1 MPCRGAGQEG
11 LMGENIYRI
20 FDGVWNLSL
29 VGGYCVLLVLLA
41 RLLLQKAPK
50 WCSYLLWGIVF
61 VRLCC
66 PILPETGISLIPD
79 KLLSVGTEMTSGQQT
94 VGPGSHGYAEA
105 NDTKDI
111 GDVLRREYDAE
122 EVPDSQ
128 AAEKTMAGGND
139 NTVMNTDGT
148 QDFSLGTAR
157 TESGATVAG
166 VAASGTDAVISETS
180 AGTGTDARAWTYP
193 VWFRVLSMVWL
204 AGMLGF
210 LGYHAYSYLRMRNR
224 IHRPDSSVRQ
234 VEPGICEIDGGHLS
248 FVMGLVHPVIYLS
261 SGLDPESRKVVLC
274 HERVHLQRRDYL
286 FKPAALLICCVHW
299 FNPLVWL
306 AFYLMNMDC
315 EMSCDEKVV
324 KLLGEESK
332 KIYSYTL
339 LEEASGGEWKRYR
352 GGSIC
357 ALLSF
362 GEDHVKNRIRHVL
375 DYRKPPFWV
384 MIGAAAVI
392 VVLVVCLCSN
402 PGGNGNGA
410 DTANVSDVSDAT
422 EEVTTGEFTED
433 GSDDEGRKTEWLAT
447 LEQGIHSRE
456 EFSALFD
463 VDTLEDTRSFAG
475 QDGIQYL
482 ECNGVAARK
491 LHRQILDG
499 DTAAHETYKDPVKAA
514 EALLH
519 LEGGSG
525 EMTELL
531 YEAGRQYLFFQKDST
546 RPGEGSVANVH
557 YIFADGSAIDIPMV
571 FAEESSQIWLLSLG
585 DIDSKGRHSYG
596 PLDGENQAR
605 IVYAEYGPQG
615 VEEDPLAGAHPG
627 DYTQVPQGS
636 FRDQYAT
643 YQVSSYGIYVATGA
657 DAGLDCVV
665 SGYIAPGY
673 AASHWSCVYQ
683 DRTFFDTSD
692 QCDYLDC
699 YQDEIESVRLY
710 YLASSDYQDG
720 NLEIWIDIIREYDT
734 SEQSG
739 ENGTSD
745 WKLSSA
751 AQDFDKAAFHAE
763 DGYWIFDNSDGSE
776 QLKLPLL
783 SARSVWN
790 GKTAAELTAEETD
803 AYAAAQ
809 RQEILTKVGVVYD
822 VSERA
827 AQETYALL
835 DLDGDGTAD
844 RITLRSRMAQALNTP
859 DHSPLDQYAF
869 TVNTTG
875 GEMRTAQNLGNSI
888 YAFSPDGR
896 QILLALTRKDE
907 QGQYESFLF
916 RYWNGELQEVGSFA
930 QDIRKIWVQNGQI
943 TTGRNSDDIIFAEPN
958 ITGTN
963 TILDARNSD
972 GTPSGAYVETLQEK
986 ISADMVAGKLP
997 FVVTSAIR
1005 ENPLRLEVEL
1015 TEMTD
1020 ENIKIIQSYETNGSA
1035 ITFVQSSGNAQE
1047 LQHNNDSQSQIAS
1060 QISKEDENMGVKYEK
1075 TAGGSYVVDG
1085 DMLFR
1090 YYIVLTGKKP
1100 DAANS
1105 TQFIVLTN
1113 DQNITYE
1120 QVAECFYSGDNF
1132 DSSTGTLLIG
1142 MKTID

>member
-1 MPCRGAGQEG
+1 
-11 LMGENIYRI
+11 MGENIYRI

-29 VGGYCVLLVLLA
+29 VGGYCVLLVILA

-166 VAASGTDAVISETS
+166 VAASGTDAVISGTS

-210 LGYHAYSYLRMRNR
+210 LGYHAYSYLRMRHR
-224 IHRPDSSVRQ
+224 IRRPDSGVRQ
-234 VEPGICEIDGGHLS
+234 VGPGICEIDGGHLS
-248 FVMGLVHPVIYLS
+248 FVMGLIHPVIYLS

-286 FKPAALLICCVHW
+286 FKPAALVICCVHW

-375 DYRKPPFWV
+375 DYRKPPFWMLV
-384 MIGAAAVI
+384 GAAAVLVI
-392 VVLVVCLCSN
+392 LVVCLCSN
-402 PGGNGNGA
+402 PGGGTDAVNADNDTETGA
-410 DTANVSDVSDAT
+410 DAT
-422 EEVTTGEFTED
+422 EATDMTGTSDETAEGDLTAGEVDYEAA
-433 GSDDEGRKTEWLAT
+433 KTEWLT
-447 LEQGIHSRE
+447 VFEQGIHSRE

-463 VDTLEDTRSFAG
+463 VAALEDTRSFAG

-482 ECNGVAARK
+482 GYDGVAARK
-491 LHRQILDG
+491 LHQRILDG
-499 DTAAHETYKDPVKAA
+499 DAAAHETYKDPVKAA
-514 EALLH
+514 EALLN
-519 LEGGSG
+519 LQGGSG

-557 YIFADGSAIDIPMV
+557 YIFADGSDIDIPMV
-571 FAEESSQIWLLSLG
+571 FAEESSQIWMLSLG

-605 IVYAEYGPQG
+605 IVYAEYGPQD

-643 YQVSSYGIYVATGA
+643 YQVSSYGIYVATGS

-665 SGYIAPGY
+665 PGYIAPGY

-683 DRTFFDTSD
+683 DRRLFNTSD

-699 YQDEIESVRLY
+699 YRDEIESVRLY

-720 NLEIWIDIIREYDT
+720 DLDIWIDTIREYDT
-734 SEQSG
+734 SGQTG
-739 ENGTSD
+739 ENGVTD
-745 WKLSSA
+745 WKLPSE
-751 AQDFDKAAFHAE
+751 AQDFSADMLTAE
-763 DGYWIFDNSDGSE
+763 GGYWILSQSNGTA
-776 QLKLPLL
+776 QMKLPLL
-783 SARSVWN
+783 SNQPVWN
-790 GKTAAELTAEETD
+790 GKVAADLTTEEAD
-803 AYAAAQ
+803 AYATAQ
-809 RQEILTKVGVVYD
+809 RRDIMTNVGVVFD
-822 VSERA
+822 LSERA

-835 DLDGDGTAD
+835 DLDGNGSAE
-844 RITLRSRMAQALNTP
+844 RIILRPQMAQAVNEL
-859 DHSPLDQYAF
+859 DHSPLDKYVF
-869 TVNTTG
+869 EVNTAR
-875 GEMRTAQNLGNSI
+875 GETRTAQNLGNSI

-896 QILLALTRKDE
+896 QILLALMRRDE
-907 QGQYESFLF
+907 FGQCESFLF
-916 RYWNGELQEVGSFA
+916 SYENGELQEVGSFA
-930 QDIRKIWVQNGQI
+930 QDIREIWVENGQI
-943 TTGRNSDDIIFAEPN
+943 ITTQSYDYILQRENLRIIYRIGSDGRLAEIPADRYDLPEQAVLHGLN
-958 ITGTN
+958 KDLEVCRTPDAGSERF
-963 TILDARNSD
+963 TINADHGVYFLYLDAGRQWLC
-972 GTPSGAYVETLQEK
+972 VETENGVTGWLK
-986 ISADMVAGKLP
+986 LAD
-997 FVVTSAIR
+997 
-1005 ENPLRLEVEL
+1005 
-1015 TEMTD
+1015 
-1020 ENIKIIQSYETNGSA
+1020 Y
-1035 ITFVQSSGNAQE
+1035 
-1047 LQHNNDSQSQIAS
+1047 
-1060 QISKEDENMGVKYEK
+1060 
-1075 TAGGSYVVDG
+1075 
-1085 DMLFR
+1085 
-1090 YYIVLTGKKP
+1090 
-1100 DAANS
+1100 
-1105 TQFIVLTN
+1105 
-1113 DQNITYE
+1113 TYE
-1120 QVAECFYSGDNF
+1120 EAWATFNDLMPYG
-1132 DSSTGTLLIG
+1132 G
-1142 MKTID
+1142 

>member
-1 MPCRGAGQEG
+1 
-11 LMGENIYRI
+11 MGENIYRI

-66 PILPETGISLIPD
+66 PVLPETGISLIPER
-79 KLLSVGTEMTSGQQT
+79 LLSVGTEMMSGQQT
-94 VGPGSHGYAEA
+94 TGADHRDLTEGNAMK
-105 NDTKDI
+105 NN
-111 GDVLRREYDAE
+111 GDALWREHAAE
-122 EVPDSQ
+122 EVPDSH
-128 AAEKTMAGGND
+128 AAEKTMAVGND
-139 NTVMNTDGT
+139 NTVMNADGT

-166 VAASGTDAVISETS
+166 VAASGTDAVISGTS

-224 IHRPDSSVRQ
+224 IHRPDSGVRQ

-248 FVMGLVHPVIYLS
+248 FVMGLIHPVIYLS

-286 FKPAALLICCVHW
+286 FKPAALVICCVHW

-375 DYRKPPFWV
+375 DYRKPPFWMLV
-384 MIGAAAVI
+384 GAVAVLVI
-392 VVLVVCLCSN
+392 LVVCLCSN
-402 PGGNGNGA
+402 PGGGTDAVNADNDTETGA
-410 DTANVSDVSDAT
+410 DATDMTGTSDETAEGDLTAG
-422 EEVTTGEFTED
+422 EVDYEAA
-433 GSDDEGRKTEWLAT
+433 KTEWLT
-447 LEQGIHSRE
+447 VFEQGIHSRE
-456 EFSALFD
+456 EFSGLFD
-463 VDTLEDTRSFAG
+463 VAALEDTRSFAG

-482 ECNGVAARK
+482 GYDGVAARK
-491 LHRQILDG
+491 LHQRILDG
-499 DTAAHETYKDPVKAA
+499 DAVAHETYKDPVKAA
-514 EALLH
+514 ETLLN
-519 LEGGSG
+519 LQSGSG

-557 YIFADGSAIDIPMV
+557 YIFADGSGIDIPMV
-571 FAEESSQIWLLSLG
+571 FAEESSQIWMLSLG

-596 PLDGENQAR
+596 PLDGENQVR

-627 DYTQVPQGS
+627 DYTQVSQGS

-665 SGYIAPGY
+665 LGYIAPGY

-683 DRTFFDTSD
+683 DRRFFDTSD

-699 YQDEIESVRLY
+699 YRDEIESVRLY

-720 NLEIWIDIIREYDT
+720 DLEIWIDTIREYDT
-734 SEQSG
+734 SGQTG
-739 ENGTSD
+739 ENGVTD
-745 WKLSSA
+745 WKLPSE
-751 AQDFDKAAFHAE
+751 AQDFSADMLTAE
-763 DGYWIFDNSDGSE
+763 DGYWILSQSSGTA
-776 QLKLPLL
+776 QMKLPLL
-783 SARSVWN
+783 SSQPVWN
-790 GKTAAELTAEETD
+790 GKVAADLTTEEAD

-809 RQEILTKVGVVYD
+809 RRDIMTNVGVVFD
-822 VSERA
+822 LSERA

-835 DLDGDGTAD
+835 DLDGNGSAE
-844 RITLRSRMAQALNTP
+844 RIILRPQMAQAVNEL
-859 DHSPLDQYAF
+859 DHSPLDKYVF
-869 TVNTTG
+869 EVNTTR
-875 GEMRTAQNLGNSI
+875 GETRTAQNLGNSI

-896 QILLALTRKDE
+896 QILLALMRRDE
-907 QGQYESFLF
+907 FGQCESFLF
-916 RYWNGELQEVGSFA
+916 SYKNGELQEVGSFA
-930 QDIRKIWVQNGQI
+930 QDIREIWVENGQI
-943 TTGRNSDDIIFAEPN
+943 ITTQSYDYILQRENLRIIYRIGSDGRLAEIPADRYDLPEQAVLHGLN
-958 ITGTN
+958 KDLEVCRTPDAGSERF
-963 TILDARNSD
+963 TINADHGVYFLYLDAGRQWLC
-972 GTPSGAYVETLQEK
+972 VETENGVTGWLK
-986 ISADMVAGKLP
+986 LADYTYKEAW
-997 FVVTSAIR
+997 A
-1005 ENPLRLEVEL
+1005 
-1015 TEMTD
+1015 
-1020 ENIKIIQSYETNGSA
+1020 
-1035 ITFVQSSGNAQE
+1035 TF
-1047 LQHNNDSQSQIAS
+1047 NDL
-1060 QISKEDENMGVKYEK
+1060 MPY
-1075 TAGGSYVVDG
+1075 GG
-1085 DMLFR
+1085 
-1090 YYIVLTGKKP
+1090 
-1100 DAANS
+1100 
-1105 TQFIVLTN
+1105 
-1113 DQNITYE
+1113 
-1120 QVAECFYSGDNF
+1120 
-1132 DSSTGTLLIG
+1132 
-1142 MKTID
+1142 

>member
-1 MPCRGAGQEG
+1 MMEG
-11 LMGENIYRI
+11 IYRM
-20 FDGVWNLSL
+20 FDSIWRLSL
-29 VGGYCVLLVLLA
+29 VGSYCILLVILA
-41 RLLLQKAPK
+41 RFLLKKAPK

-66 PILPETGISLIPD
+66 PVLPGTRISLIPER
-79 KLLSVGTEMTSGQQT
+79 LLTVGTATTSAQLTAGNSA
-94 VGPGSHGYAEA
+94 GSVDNEGVY
-105 NDTKDI
+105 NGI
-111 GDVLRREYDAE
+111 LLG
-122 EVPDSQ
+122 
-128 AAEKTMAGGND
+128 D
-139 NTVMNTDGT
+139 NTVDVV
-148 QDFSLGTAR
+148 L
-157 TESGATVAG
+157 SGADNTENPN
-166 VAASGTDAVISETS
+166 SGTLEAAGNREGS
-180 AGTGTDARAWTYP
+180 APALGQDGNVEGMNEFGDEGVGGIQAPGNVTNALDDGYP
-193 VWFRVLSMVWL
+193 VDNRYNADGSLQTFRGLSIVWL
-204 AGMLGF
+204 LGMAGFM
-210 LGYHAYSYLRMRNR
+210 GYHAFSYLRMRNR
-224 IHRPDSSVRQ
+224 IHRPDSGVRQ

-261 SGLDPESRKVVLC
+261 SGLDPESRNIVLC

-375 DYRKPPFWV
+375 DYRKPPFWMLV
-384 MIGAAAVI
+384 GAVAVLVI
-392 VVLVVCLCSN
+392 LVVCLCSN
-402 PGGNGNGA
+402 PGGGTDAVNADNDTETGA
-410 DTANVSDVSDAT
+410 DATDMTGTSDETAEGDLTAG
-422 EEVTTGEFTED
+422 EVDYEAA
-433 GSDDEGRKTEWLAT
+433 KTEWLT
-447 LEQGIHSRE
+447 VFEQGIHSRE
-456 EFSALFD
+456 EFSGLFD
-463 VDTLEDTRSFAG
+463 VSALEDTRSFAG

-482 ECNGVAARK
+482 GYDGVAARK
-491 LHRQILDG
+491 LHQRILDG
-499 DTAAHETYKDPVKAA
+499 DAVAHETYKDPVKAA
-514 EALLH
+514 EALLN
-519 LEGGSG
+519 LQGGSG

-557 YIFADGSAIDIPMV
+557 YIFTDGSGIDIPMV
-571 FAEESSQIWLLSLG
+571 FAEESSQIWMLSMG

-596 PLDGENQAR
+596 PLDGENQVR

-627 DYTQVPQGS
+627 DYTQVSQGS

-665 SGYIAPGY
+665 LGYIAPGY

-683 DRTFFDTSD
+683 DRRFFDTSD

-699 YQDEIESVRLY
+699 YRDEIESVRLY

-720 NLEIWIDIIREYDT
+720 DLEIWIDTIREYDT
-734 SEQSG
+734 SGQTG
-739 ENGTSD
+739 ENGVTD
-745 WKLSSA
+745 WKLPSE
-751 AQDFDKAAFHAE
+751 AQDFDKASFHAE
-763 DGYWIFDNSDGSE
+763 DGYWIFENSDGSE
-776 QLKLPLL
+776 QLKLPIL
-783 SARSVWN
+783 SVRPVWN
-790 GKTAAELTAEETD
+790 GKTAAELTAEEID

-859 DHSPLDQYAF
+859 DHSPLDQYVF
-869 TVNTTG
+869 TVNTTS

-916 RYWNGELQEVGSFA
+916 RYRNGELQEVGSFA
-930 QDIRKIWVQNGQI
+930 QDIRKIW
-943 TTGRNSDDIIFAEPN
+943 
-958 ITGTN
+958 
-963 TILDARNSD
+963 
-972 GTPSGAYVETLQEK
+972 GA
-986 ISADMVAGKLP
+986 I
-997 FVVTSAIR
+997 
-1005 ENPLRLEVEL
+1005 
-1015 TEMTD
+1015 
-1020 ENIKIIQSYETNGSA
+1020 
-1035 ITFVQSSGNAQE
+1035 
-1047 LQHNNDSQSQIAS
+1047 
-1060 QISKEDENMGVKYEK
+1060 
-1075 TAGGSYVVDG
+1075 
-1085 DMLFR
+1085 
-1090 YYIVLTGKKP
+1090 
-1100 DAANS
+1100 
-1105 TQFIVLTN
+1105 
-1113 DQNITYE
+1113 
-1120 QVAECFYSGDNF
+1120 
-1132 DSSTGTLLIG
+1132 
-1142 MKTID
+1142 

>member
-1 MPCRGAGQEG
+1 MMEG
-11 LMGENIYRI
+11 IYRM
-20 FDGVWNLSL
+20 FDSIWRLSL
-29 VGGYCVLLVLLA
+29 VGSYCILLVILA
-41 RLLLQKAPK
+41 RFLLKKAPK

-66 PILPETGISLIPD
+66 PVLPGTRISLIPER
-79 KLLSVGTEMTSGQQT
+79 LLTVGTATTSAQLTAGNSA
-94 VGPGSHGYAEA
+94 GSVDNEGVY
-105 NDTKDI
+105 NGI
-111 GDVLRREYDAE
+111 LLG
-122 EVPDSQ
+122 
-128 AAEKTMAGGND
+128 D
-139 NTVMNTDGT
+139 NTVDVV
-148 QDFSLGTAR
+148 L
-157 TESGATVAG
+157 SGADNTENPISGSLEAAG
-166 VAASGTDAVISETS
+166 NREGS
-180 AGTGTDARAWTYP
+180 APALGQDGNVEGMNEIGDDGVGGIQAPGNVTNALDDGYP
-193 VWFRVLSMVWL
+193 VDNRYNADGSLQTFRGLSIVWL
-204 AGMLGF
+204 LGMAGFM
-210 LGYHAYSYLRMRNR
+210 GYHAFSYLRMRNR
-224 IHRPDSSVRQ
+224 IHRPDSGVRQ

-261 SGLDPESRKVVLC
+261 SGLDPESRNVVLC

-375 DYRKPPFWV
+375 DYRKPPFWMLV
-384 MIGAAAVI
+384 GAVAVLVI
-392 VVLVVCLCSN
+392 LVVCLCSN
-402 PGGNGNGA
+402 PGGGTDAVNADNDTETGA
-410 DTANVSDVSDAT
+410 DATDMTGTSDETAEGDLTAG
-422 EEVTTGEFTED
+422 EVDYEAA
-433 GSDDEGRKTEWLAT
+433 KTEWLT
-447 LEQGIHSRE
+447 VFEQGIHSRE
-456 EFSALFD
+456 EFSGLFD
-463 VDTLEDTRSFAG
+463 VSALEDTRSFAG

-482 ECNGVAARK
+482 GYDGVAARK
-491 LHRQILDG
+491 LHQRILDG
-499 DTAAHETYKDPVKAA
+499 DAVAHETYKDPVKAA
-514 EALLH
+514 ETLLN
-519 LEGGSG
+519 LQSGSG

-557 YIFADGSAIDIPMV
+557 YIFADGSGIDIPMV
-571 FAEESSQIWLLSLG
+571 FAEESSQIWMLSLG

-596 PLDGENQAR
+596 PLDGENQVR

-627 DYTQVPQGS
+627 DYTQVSQGS

-665 SGYIAPGY
+665 LGYIAPGY

-683 DRTFFDTSD
+683 DRRFFDTSD

-699 YQDEIESVRLY
+699 YRDEIESVRLY

-720 NLEIWIDIIREYDT
+720 DLEIWIDTIREYDT
-734 SEQSG
+734 SGQTG
-739 ENGTSD
+739 ENGVTD
-745 WKLSSA
+745 WKLPSE
-751 AQDFDKAAFHAE
+751 AQDFDKASFRAE
-763 DGYWIFDNSDGSE
+763 DGYWIFENSDGSE
-776 QLKLPLL
+776 QLKLPIL
-783 SARSVWN
+783 SVRPVWN
-790 GKTAAELTAEETD
+790 GKTAAELTAEEID

-859 DHSPLDQYAF
+859 DHSPLDQYVF
-869 TVNTTG
+869 TVNTTS

-916 RYWNGELQEVGSFA
+916 RYRNGELQEVGSFA

-958 ITGTN
+958 MTGTN
-963 TILDARNSD
+963 TILDSRNSD

-1020 ENIKIIQSYETNGSA
+1020 ENIKIIRSYETNGSA
-1035 ITFVQSSGNAQE
+1035 ITFAQSSGNVQE
-1047 LQHNNDSQSQIAS
+1047 LQHNNDSQSQIAP
-1060 QISKEDENMGVKYEK
+1060 QISKEDEN
-1075 TAGGSYVVDG
+1075 D
-1085 DMLFR
+1085 
-1090 YYIVLTGKKP
+1090 
-1100 DAANS
+1100 
-1105 TQFIVLTN
+1105 
-1113 DQNITYE
+1113 
-1120 QVAECFYSGDNF
+1120 
-1132 DSSTGTLLIG
+1132 
-1142 MKTID
+1142 

>member
-1 MPCRGAGQEG
+1 MVEG
-11 LMGENIYRI
+11 IYRL
-20 FDGVWNLSL
+20 FDSIWRLSL
-29 VGGYCVLLVLLA
+29 VGSYCILLVILA
-41 RLLLQKAPK
+41 RFLLKKAPK

-66 PILPETGISLIPD
+66 PVLPGTRISLIPER
-79 KLLSVGTEMTSGQQT
+79 LLTVGTATTSAQLTAGNSAGS
-94 VGPGSHGYAEA
+94 VDNEGVYNGSHRG
-105 NDTKDI
+105 
-111 GDVLRREYDAE
+111 
-122 EVPDSQ
+122 
-128 AAEKTMAGGND
+128 D
-139 NTVMNTDGT
+139 NTVDAV
-148 QDFSLGTAR
+148 L
-157 TESGATVAG
+157 SGADNTG
-166 VAASGTDAVISETS
+166 NLN
-180 AGTGTDARAWTYP
+180 AGTLEATGNREGSAPTLGQDGNVEGMNEIGDDGVGGIQAPGNVTNALDGGYP
-193 VWFRVLSMVWL
+193 VDNRDNADDSLQTFRVLSIAWL
-204 AGMLGF
+204 LGMAGFM
-210 LGYHAYSYLRMRNR
+210 GYHAFSYLRMRNR
-224 IHRPDSSVRQ
+224 IHRTDSGVRQ

-248 FVMGLVHPVIYLS
+248 FVMGLIHPVIYLS

-433 GSDDEGRKTEWLAT
+433 GSDDEGRKTEWLAA

-482 ECNGVAARK
+482 EYNGVAARK

-531 YEAGRQYLFFQKDST
+531 YEAERQYLFFQKDST

-605 IVYAEYGPQG
+605 VVYAEYGPRD
-615 VEEDPLAGAHPG
+615 EDWATVAELSKKCVYVKVSP
-627 DYTQVPQGS
+627 GS
-636 FRDQYAT
+636 FADVAAT
-643 YQVSSYGIYVATGA
+643 YQVSSYGIYAATGD
-657 DAGLDCVV
+657 DAGLNCMV
-665 SGYIAPGY
+665 SGYIVPGC
-673 AASHWSCVYQ
+673 AAEGRSTVYQ
-683 DRTFFDTSD
+683 NMENYYTSD
-692 QCDYLDC
+692 SYRQEMAYLKQ
-699 YQDEIESVRLY
+699 QDSVRLY
-710 YLASSDYQDG
+710 YFAASDYQEGD
-720 NLEIWIDIIREYDT
+720 LDIWIDTIREYDT
-734 SEQSG
+734 SGQTG
-739 ENGTSD
+739 ENGVTD
-745 WKLSSA
+745 WKLPSE
-751 AQDFDKAAFHAE
+751 AQDFDKASFRAE
-763 DGYWIFDNSDGSE
+763 DGYWIFENSDGSE
-776 QLKLPLL
+776 QLKLPIL
-783 SARSVWN
+783 SVRPVWN

-859 DHSPLDQYAF
+859 DHSPLDQYVF
-869 TVNTTG
+869 TVNTTS

-916 RYWNGELQEVGSFA
+916 RYRNGELQEVGSFA

-958 ITGTN
+958 MTGAN
-963 TILDARNSD
+963 TILDSRNSD

-997 FVVTSAIR
+997 FVVTSVIR

-1020 ENIKIIQSYETNGSA
+1020 ENIKIIRSYETNGSA
-1035 ITFVQSSGNAQE
+1035 ITFAQSSGNVQE
-1047 LQHNNDSQSQIAS
+1047 LQHNNDSQSQIAP
-1060 QISKEDENMGVKYEK
+1060 QISKEDEN
-1075 TAGGSYVVDG
+1075 D
-1085 DMLFR
+1085 
-1090 YYIVLTGKKP
+1090 
-1100 DAANS
+1100 
-1105 TQFIVLTN
+1105 
-1113 DQNITYE
+1113 
-1120 QVAECFYSGDNF
+1120 
-1132 DSSTGTLLIG
+1132 
-1142 MKTID
+1142 

>member
-1 MPCRGAGQEG
+1 MVEG
-11 LMGENIYRI
+11 IYRL
-20 FDGVWNLSL
+20 FDSIWRLSL
-29 VGGYCVLLVLLA
+29 VGSYCILLVILA
-41 RLLLQKAPK
+41 RFLLKKAPK

-66 PILPETGISLIPD
+66 PVLPGTRISLIPER
-79 KLLSVGTEMTSGQQT
+79 LLTVGTATTSAQLAAGNSA
-94 VGPGSHGYAEA
+94 GSVDNEGVY
-105 NDTKDI
+105 NGSLI
-111 GDVLRREYDAE
+111 G
-122 EVPDSQ
+122 
-128 AAEKTMAGGND
+128 D
-139 NTVMNTDGT
+139 NTVDAV
-148 QDFSLGTAR
+148 L
-157 TESGATVAG
+157 SGADNTENLNGGTLGAAG
-166 VAASGTDAVISETS
+166 NGEGS
-180 AGTGTDARAWTYP
+180 APVPGQDGNVEGMNEIGDDGVGGIQAPGNVTNALDDGYP
-193 VWFRVLSMVWL
+193 VDNRYNADGSLQTFRGLSIVWL
-204 AGMLGF
+204 LGMAGFM
-210 LGYHAYSYLRMRNR
+210 GYHAFSYLRMRNR
-224 IHRPDSSVRQ
+224 IHRPDSGVRQ

-261 SGLDPESRKVVLC
+261 SGLDPESRNVVLC

-286 FKPAALLICCVHW
+286 FKPAVLLICCVHW

-375 DYRKPPFWV
+375 DYRRPPFWV
-384 MIGAAAVI
+384 MIGAAAVLVI
-392 VVLVVCLCSN
+392 LVVCLCSN
-402 PGGNGNGA
+402 PGSGTDAADVANADSGA
-410 DTANVSDVSDAT
+410 ETEADAAQATGGADAT
-422 EEVTTGEFTED
+422 EEAATGEFAT
-433 GSDDEGRKTEWLAT
+433 DEVDYEAAKTEWLT
-447 LEQGIHSRE
+447 VFEQGIHSRE

-463 VDTLEDTRSFAG
+463 VAALEDTRSFAG

-482 ECNGVAARK
+482 GYDGVAARK
-491 LHRQILDG
+491 LHQRILDG
-499 DTAAHETYKDPVKAA
+499 DAAAHETYKDPVKAA
-514 EALLH
+514 EVLLN
-519 LEGGSG
+519 LQGGSG

-531 YEAGRQYLFFQKDST
+531 YESGRQYLFFQKDST

-557 YIFADGSAIDIPMV
+557 YIFADGSGIDIPMV
-571 FAEESSQIWLLSLG
+571 FAEESSQIWMLSMG
-585 DIDSKGRHSYG
+585 DIDSKGRHSTG

-605 IVYAEYGPQG
+605 VVYAEYGPRD
-615 VEEDPLAGAHPG
+615 EDWATVAELSKKWVYVKVSP
-627 DYTQVPQGS
+627 GS
-636 FRDQYAT
+636 FADVAAT
-643 YQVSSYGIYVATGA
+643 YQVSSYGIYAATG
-657 DAGLDCVV
+657 DDVGLNCMVP
-665 SGYIAPGY
+665 GYIVPGC
-673 AASHWSCVYQ
+673 AAEGRSTVYQ
-683 DRTFFDTSD
+683 NMGQYYTSD
-692 QCDYLDC
+692 SYTQEMAYLKQ
-699 YQDEIESVRLY
+699 QDSVRLY
-710 YLASSDYQDG
+710 YFAASGYQEGD
-720 NLEIWIDIIREYDT
+720 LDIWIDTIREYDT
-734 SEQSG
+734 SGQTG
-739 ENGTSD
+739 ENGVTD
-745 WKLSSA
+745 WKLPSE
-751 AQDFDKAAFHAE
+751 AQDFDKASFRAE
-763 DGYWIFDNSDGSE
+763 DGYWIFENSDGSE
-776 QLKLPLL
+776 QLKLPIL
-783 SARSVWN
+783 SVRPVWN

-859 DHSPLDQYAF
+859 DHSPLDQYVF
-869 TVNTTG
+869 TVNTTS

-916 RYWNGELQEVGSFA
+916 RYRNGELQEVGSFA

-958 ITGTN
+958 MTGAN
-963 TILDARNSD
+963 TIQDSRNSD
-972 GTPSGAYVETLQEK
+972 GTPSRAYVETLQEK

-997 FVVTSAIR
+997 FVVTSVIR

-1020 ENIKIIQSYETNGSA
+1020 ENIKIIRSYETNGSA
-1035 ITFVQSSGNAQE
+1035 ITFAQSSGNVQE
-1047 LQHNNDSQSQIAS
+1047 LQHNNDSQSQIAP
-1060 QISKEDENMGVKYEK
+1060 QISKEDEN
-1075 TAGGSYVVDG
+1075 D
-1085 DMLFR
+1085 
-1090 YYIVLTGKKP
+1090 
-1100 DAANS
+1100 
-1105 TQFIVLTN
+1105 
-1113 DQNITYE
+1113 
-1120 QVAECFYSGDNF
+1120 
-1132 DSSTGTLLIG
+1132 
-1142 MKTID
+1142 

>member
-1 MPCRGAGQEG
+1 MVEG
-11 LMGENIYRI
+11 IYRL
-20 FDGVWNLSL
+20 FDSIWRLSL
-29 VGGYCVLLVLLA
+29 VGSYCILLVILA
-41 RLLLQKAPK
+41 RFLLKKAPK

-66 PILPETGISLIPD
+66 PVLPGTRISLIPER
-79 KLLSVGTEMTSGQQT
+79 LLTVGTATTSAQLAAGNSA
-94 VGPGSHGYAEA
+94 GSVDNEGVY
-105 NDTKDI
+105 NGSLI
-111 GDVLRREYDAE
+111 G
-122 EVPDSQ
+122 
-128 AAEKTMAGGND
+128 D
-139 NTVMNTDGT
+139 NTVDAV
-148 QDFSLGTAR
+148 L
-157 TESGATVAG
+157 SGADNTENLNGGTLGAAG
-166 VAASGTDAVISETS
+166 NGEGS
-180 AGTGTDARAWTYP
+180 APVPGQDGNVEGMNEIGDDGVGGIQAPGNVTNALDDGYP
-193 VWFRVLSMVWL
+193 VDNRDNADDSLQRIGATMGKTWFRVLLIAWL
-204 AGMLGF
+204 LGMAGFM
-210 LGYHAYSYLRMRNR
+210 GYHTFSYLRMRHR
-224 IHRPDSSVRQ
+224 IRRPDSGVRQ

-248 FVMGLVHPVIYLS
+248 FVMGLIHPVIYLS

-375 DYRKPPFWV
+375 DYRRPPFWV
-384 MIGAAAVI
+384 MIGAAAVLVI
-392 VVLVVCLCSN
+392 LVVCLCSN
-402 PGGNGNGA
+402 PGSGTDAADVANADSGA
-410 DTANVSDVSDAT
+410 ETEADAAQATDGADAT
-422 EEVTTGEFTED
+422 EEAATGEFAT
-433 GSDDEGRKTEWLAT
+433 DEVDYETAKTEWLAVF
-447 LEQGIHSRE
+447 EQGIHSRE
-456 EFSALFD
+456 ELGVLFD
-463 VDTLEDTRSFAG
+463 VAALEDTRSFAG

-482 ECNGVAARK
+482 GYDGVAARK
-491 LHRQILDG
+491 LHQRILDG
-499 DTAAHETYKDPVKAA
+499 DAAAHETYKDPVKAA
-514 EALLH
+514 EALLN
-519 LEGGSG
+519 LQGGSG

-531 YEAGRQYLFFQKDST
+531 YEAGRQYLFYQKDST
-546 RPGEGSVANVH
+546 RPGEGSVGNVH

-571 FAEESSQIWLLSLG
+571 FAEESSQIWMLSLG
-585 DIDSKGRHSYG
+585 DIDSKGRHSTG

-605 IVYAEYGPQG
+605 VVYAEYGPRD
-615 VEEDPLAGAHPG
+615 EDWATVAELSKKWVYVKVSP
-627 DYTQVPQGS
+627 GS
-636 FRDQYAT
+636 FADVAAT
-643 YQVSSYGIYVATGA
+643 YQVSSYGIYAATGD
-657 DAGLDCVV
+657 DAGLNCMV
-665 SGYIAPGY
+665 SGYIVPGC
-673 AASHWSCVYQ
+673 AAEGRSTVYQ
-683 DRTFFDTSD
+683 NMGQYYTSD
-692 QCDYLDC
+692 SYRQEMAYLKQ
-699 YQDEIESVRLY
+699 QDSVRLY
-710 YLASSDYQDG
+710 YFAASDYQEGD
-720 NLEIWIDIIREYDT
+720 LDIWIDTIREYDT
-734 SEQSG
+734 SGQTG
-739 ENGTSD
+739 ENGVTD
-745 WKLSSA
+745 WKLPSE
-751 AQDFDKAAFHAE
+751 AQDFDKASFRAE
-763 DGYWIFDNSDGSE
+763 DGYWIFENSDGSE
-776 QLKLPLL
+776 QLKLPIL
-783 SARSVWN
+783 SVRPVWN

-859 DHSPLDQYAF
+859 DHSPLDQYVF
-869 TVNTTG
+869 TVNTTS

-916 RYWNGELQEVGSFA
+916 RYRNGELQEVGSFA

-958 ITGTN
+958 MTGAN
-963 TILDARNSD
+963 TIQDSRNSD
-972 GTPSGAYVETLQEK
+972 GTPSRAYVETLQEK

-997 FVVTSAIR
+997 FVVTSVIR

-1020 ENIKIIQSYETNGSA
+1020 ENIKIIRSYETNGSA
-1035 ITFVQSSGNAQE
+1035 ITFAQSSGNVQE
-1047 LQHNNDSQSQIAS
+1047 LQHNNDSQSQIAP
-1060 QISKEDENMGVKYEK
+1060 QISKEDEN
-1075 TAGGSYVVDG
+1075 D
-1085 DMLFR
+1085 
-1090 YYIVLTGKKP
+1090 
-1100 DAANS
+1100 
-1105 TQFIVLTN
+1105 
-1113 DQNITYE
+1113 
-1120 QVAECFYSGDNF
+1120 
-1132 DSSTGTLLIG
+1132 
-1142 MKTID
+1142 

>member
-1 MPCRGAGQEG
+1 
-11 LMGENIYRI
+11 MGENIYRI
-20 FDGVWNLSL
+20 FDVVWKLSL
-29 VGGYCVLLVLLA
+29 VGGYCVLLVLLS
-41 RLLLQKAPK
+41 RLLLKKAPK

-66 PILPETGISLIPD
+66 PVLPQTGISLIPER
-79 KLLSVGTEMTSGQQT
+79 LLVVGTETMYGQSANGYGNNGVLPDVDPNGQSSWQQAGNLHAGTAGEISGA
-94 VGPGSHGYAEA
+94 GLA
-105 NDTKDI
+105 NGKNENVNDANAI
-111 GDVLRREYDAE
+111 GDESDANAFGT
-122 EVPDSQ
+122 DGADGSQ
-128 AAEKTMAGGND
+128 AAGNAVDGGCLAD
-139 NTVMNTDGT
+139 NRDNADGSLQITGAENGSSGAAMEESVTDT
-148 QDFSLGTAR
+148 NGTA
-157 TESGATVAG
+157 VAN
-166 VAASGTDAVISETS
+166 TLY
-180 AGTGTDARAWTYP
+180 RP
-193 VWFRVLSMVWL
+193 VGFRVIAMVWL
-204 AGMLGF
+204 FGMAGFM
-210 LGYHAYSYLRMRNR
+210 GYHAFSYLRMRNR
-224 IHRPDSSVRQ
+224 LHRPDGGVRQ

-261 SGLDPESRKVVLC
+261 SGLDPESRNVVLC

-433 GSDDEGRKTEWLAT
+433 GSDDEGRKTEWLAA

-482 ECNGVAARK
+482 EYNGVAARK

-531 YEAGRQYLFFQKDST
+531 YEAERQYLFFQKDST

-557 YIFADGSAIDIPMV
+557 YIFADGSDIDIPMV
-571 FAEESSQIWLLSLG
+571 FAEESSQIWMLSLG

-605 IVYAEYGPQG
+605 IVYAEYGPQD

-643 YQVSSYGIYVATGA
+643 YQVSSYGIYVATGS

-665 SGYIAPGY
+665 PGYIAPGY

-683 DRTFFDTSD
+683 DRRLFNTSD

-699 YQDEIESVRLY
+699 YRDEIESVRLY

-720 NLEIWIDIIREYDT
+720 DLDIWIDTIREYDT
-734 SEQSG
+734 SGQTG
-739 ENGTSD
+739 ENGVTD
-745 WKLSSA
+745 WKLPSE
-751 AQDFDKAAFHAE
+751 AQDFDKASFRAE
-763 DGYWIFDNSDGSE
+763 DGYWIFENSDGSE
-776 QLKLPLL
+776 QLKLPIL
-783 SARSVWN
+783 SVRPVWN

-859 DHSPLDQYAF
+859 DHSPLDQYVF
-869 TVNTTG
+869 TVNTTS

-916 RYWNGELQEVGSFA
+916 RYRNGELQEVGSFA

-958 ITGTN
+958 MTGAN
-963 TILDARNSD
+963 TILDSRNSD

-997 FVVTSAIR
+997 FVVTSVIR

-1020 ENIKIIQSYETNGSA
+1020 ENIKIIRSYETNGSA
-1035 ITFVQSSGNAQE
+1035 ITFAQSSGNVQE
-1047 LQHNNDSQSQIAS
+1047 LQHNNDSQSQIAP
-1060 QISKEDENMGVKYEK
+1060 QISKEDEN
-1075 TAGGSYVVDG
+1075 D
-1085 DMLFR
+1085 
-1090 YYIVLTGKKP
+1090 
-1100 DAANS
+1100 
-1105 TQFIVLTN
+1105 
-1113 DQNITYE
+1113 
-1120 QVAECFYSGDNF
+1120 
-1132 DSSTGTLLIG
+1132 
-1142 MKTID
+1142 

>member
-1 MPCRGAGQEG
+1 
-11 LMGENIYRI
+11 MGENIYRI

-29 VGGYCVLLVLLA
+29 MGGYCVLLVILA

-66 PILPETGISLIPD
+66 PILPETGISLIPE

-94 VGPGSHGYAEA
+94 VSPGSHGYAEA

-128 AAEKTMAGGND
+128 TAEKAMAGGND
-139 NTVMNTDGT
+139 NTVMNADGT

-210 LGYHAYSYLRMRNR
+210 LGYHAYSYLRMRHR
-224 IHRPDSSVRQ
+224 IRRSDNSVRQ
-234 VEPGICEIDGGHLS
+234 VEPGICEIDGEHLS
-248 FVMGLVHPVIYLS
+248 FVMGLIHPVIYLS

-286 FKPAALLICCVHW
+286 FKPAALVICCVHW

-433 GSDDEGRKTEWLAT
+433 GSDDEGRKTEWLAA

-482 ECNGVAARK
+482 EYNGVAARK

-531 YEAGRQYLFFQKDST
+531 YEAERQYLFFQKDST

-557 YIFADGSAIDIPMV
+557 YIFADGSDIDIPMV
-571 FAEESSQIWLLSLG
+571 FAEESSQIWMLSLG

-605 IVYAEYGPQG
+605 IVYAEYGPQD

-643 YQVSSYGIYVATGA
+643 YQVSSYGIYVATGS

-665 SGYIAPGY
+665 PGYIAPGY

-683 DRTFFDTSD
+683 DRRLFNTSD

-699 YQDEIESVRLY
+699 YRDEIESVRLY

-720 NLEIWIDIIREYDT
+720 DLDIWIDTIREYDT
-734 SEQSG
+734 SGQTG
-739 ENGTSD
+739 ENGVTD
-745 WKLSSA
+745 WKLPSK
-751 AQDFDKAAFHAE
+751 AQDFSADMLTAK
-763 DGYWIFDNSDGSE
+763 DGYWILSQSSGTA
-776 QLKLPLL
+776 QMKLPLL
-783 SARSVWN
+783 SNQPVWN
-790 GKTAAELTAEETD
+790 GKVAADLTTEEAD
-803 AYAAAQ
+803 AYATAQ
-809 RQEILTKVGVVYD
+809 RRDIMTNVGVVFD
-822 VSERA
+822 LSERA
-827 AQETYALL
+827 EQETYALL
-835 DLDGDGTAD
+835 DLDGDGTAEKLL
-844 RITLRSRMAQALNTP
+844 LRSRMAQAVNEV
-859 DHSPLDQYAF
+859 DHSPLDQYIFA
-869 TVNTTG
+869 VNTMQ
-875 GEMRTAQNLGNSI
+875 GETRTAQNLGNSI
-888 YAFSPDGR
+888 YAFTPDGR
-896 QILLALTRKDE
+896 QILLALMRRDE
-907 QGQYESFLF
+907 FGQCESFLF
-916 RYWNGELQEVGSFA
+916 RYENGELQEAGSFA
-930 QDIRKIWVQNGQI
+930 QDIREIWVENGQI
-943 TTGRNSDDIIFAEPN
+943 ITTQSYDYILQRENLRIIYRIGSDGRLAEIPTDRYDLPEQAVLHGLN
-958 ITGTN
+958 KDLEVCRTPDAGSERF
-963 TILDARNSD
+963 TINADHGVYFLYLDAGRQWLC
-972 GTPSGAYVETLQEK
+972 VETENGVTGWLK
-986 ISADMVAGKLP
+986 LADYTAEEAWATFNDLIP
-997 FVVTSAIR
+997 
-1005 ENPLRLEVEL
+1005 
-1015 TEMTD
+1015 
-1020 ENIKIIQSYETNGSA
+1020 NG
-1035 ITFVQSSGNAQE
+1035 G
-1047 LQHNNDSQSQIAS
+1047 
-1060 QISKEDENMGVKYEK
+1060 
-1075 TAGGSYVVDG
+1075 
-1085 DMLFR
+1085 
-1090 YYIVLTGKKP
+1090 
-1100 DAANS
+1100 
-1105 TQFIVLTN
+1105 
-1113 DQNITYE
+1113 
-1120 QVAECFYSGDNF
+1120 
-1132 DSSTGTLLIG
+1132 
-1142 MKTID
+1142 

>member
-1 MPCRGAGQEG
+1 MVEG
-11 LMGENIYRI
+11 IYRL
-20 FDGVWNLSL
+20 FDSIWRLSL
-29 VGGYCVLLVLLA
+29 VGSYCILLVILA
-41 RLLLQKAPK
+41 RFLLKKAPK

-66 PILPETGISLIPD
+66 PVLPGTRISLIPER
-79 KLLSVGTEMTSGQQT
+79 LLTVGTATTSAQLAAGNSA
-94 VGPGSHGYAEA
+94 GSVDNEGVY
-105 NDTKDI
+105 NGSLI
-111 GDVLRREYDAE
+111 G
-122 EVPDSQ
+122 
-128 AAEKTMAGGND
+128 D
-139 NTVMNTDGT
+139 NTVDAV
-148 QDFSLGTAR
+148 L
-157 TESGATVAG
+157 SGADNTENLNGGTLGAAG
-166 VAASGTDAVISETS
+166 NGEGS
-180 AGTGTDARAWTYP
+180 APVPGQDGNVEGMNEIGDDGVGGIQAPGNVTNALDDGYP
-193 VWFRVLSMVWL
+193 VDNRDNADDSLQRIGATMGKTWFRVLLIAWL
-204 AGMLGF
+204 LGMAGFMGCHTF
-210 LGYHAYSYLRMRNR
+210 SYLRMRHR
-224 IHRPDSSVRQ
+224 IRRPDSGVRQ

-248 FVMGLVHPVIYLS
+248 FVMGLIHPVIYLS
-261 SGLDPESRKVVLC
+261 SELDPESRKVVLC

-375 DYRKPPFWV
+375 DYRRPPFWV
-384 MIGAAAVI
+384 MIGAAAVLVI
-392 VVLVVCLCSN
+392 LVVCLCSN
-402 PGGNGNGA
+402 PGGGTDAADVANADSGA
-410 DTANVSDVSDAT
+410 ETEADAAQATGGADAT
-422 EEVTTGEFTED
+422 EEAATGEFAT
-433 GSDDEGRKTEWLAT
+433 DEVDYEAAKTEWLT
-447 LEQGIHSRE
+447 VFEQGIHSRE

-463 VDTLEDTRSFAG
+463 VAALEDTRSFAG

-482 ECNGVAARK
+482 GYDGVAARK
-491 LHRQILDG
+491 LHQRILDG
-499 DTAAHETYKDPVKAA
+499 DAAAHETYKDPVKAA
-514 EALLH
+514 EALLN
-519 LEGGSG
+519 LQGGSG

-605 IVYAEYGPQG
+605 VVYAEYGPRD
-615 VEEDPLAGAHPG
+615 EDWATVAELSKKCVYVKVSP
-627 DYTQVPQGS
+627 GS
-636 FRDQYAT
+636 FADVAAT
-643 YQVSSYGIYVATGA
+643 YQVSSYGIYAATGD
-657 DAGLDCVV
+657 DAGLNCMV
-665 SGYIAPGY
+665 SGYIVPGC
-673 AASHWSCVYQ
+673 AAEGRSTVYQ
-683 DRTFFDTSD
+683 NMENYYTSD
-692 QCDYLDC
+692 SYRQEMAYLKQ
-699 YQDEIESVRLY
+699 QDSVRLY
-710 YLASSDYQDG
+710 YFAASDYQEGD
-720 NLEIWIDIIREYDT
+720 LDIWIDTIREYDT
-734 SEQSG
+734 SGQTG
-739 ENGTSD
+739 ENGVTD
-745 WKLSSA
+745 WKLPSE
-751 AQDFDKAAFHAE
+751 AQDFDKASFRVE
-763 DGYWIFDNSDGSE
+763 DGYWIFENSDGSE
-776 QLKLPLL
+776 QLKLPIL
-783 SARSVWN
+783 SVRPVWN

-859 DHSPLDQYAF
+859 DHSPLDQYVF
-869 TVNTTG
+869 TVNTTS

-916 RYWNGELQEVGSFA
+916 RYRNGELQEVGSFA

-958 ITGTN
+958 MTGAN
-963 TILDARNSD
+963 TIQDSRNSD

-997 FVVTSAIR
+997 FVVTSVIR

-1020 ENIKIIQSYETNGSA
+1020 ENIKIIRSYETNGSA
-1035 ITFVQSSGNAQE
+1035 ITFAQSSGNVQE
-1047 LQHNNDSQSQIAS
+1047 LQHNNDSQSQIAP
-1060 QISKEDENMGVKYEK
+1060 QISKEDEN
-1075 TAGGSYVVDG
+1075 D
-1085 DMLFR
+1085 
-1090 YYIVLTGKKP
+1090 
-1100 DAANS
+1100 
-1105 TQFIVLTN
+1105 
-1113 DQNITYE
+1113 
-1120 QVAECFYSGDNF
+1120 
-1132 DSSTGTLLIG
+1132 
-1142 MKTID
+1142 